1 MTASQGMPP
10 STALGVGPV
19 TLTIPP
25 VPSMARVARLTAS
38 SVASLADFSVDEI
51 DDIKIAV
58 SEVVTLLIQQG
69 DGGLVTL
76 EFGAGAGPFTID
88 GSTTS
93 TVQVLAEEDVALT
106 AAVLDAVSDEH
117 ELTSTGERIVVRVSK
132 SSTSTTSE
140 G

>member
-1 MTASQGMPP
+1 MTSQPATML
-10 STALGVGPV
+10 TGPV

-25 VPSMARVARLTAS
+25 TPAMARVARLTAS
-38 SVASLADFSVDEI
+38 SIASLADFSVDEI

-69 DGGLVTL
+69 DGDLLTL
-76 EFGAGAGPFTID
+76 EFGAGNGPFTID

-93 TVQVLAEEDVALT
+93 ATRPLGDADVALT

-117 ELTSTGERIVVRVSK
+117 ELTTSGDRIVIRVSK
-132 SSTSTTSE
+132 SSTSDA
-140 G
+140 